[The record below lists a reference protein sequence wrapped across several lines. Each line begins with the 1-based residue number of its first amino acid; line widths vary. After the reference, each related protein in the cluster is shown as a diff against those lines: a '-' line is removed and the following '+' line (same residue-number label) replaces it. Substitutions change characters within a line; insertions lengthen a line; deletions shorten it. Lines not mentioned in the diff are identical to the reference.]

1 MEPSGEVSSIITPVV
16 RERPK
21 GACCGKHVDMSE
33 AEPNG
38 QGVWGGSRDVGS
50 MSQYVGERV
59 VGQRSVVDAVG
70 YQ

>member
-1 MEPSGEVSSIITPVV
+1 
-16 RERPK
+16 
-21 GACCGKHVDMSE
+21 MSE